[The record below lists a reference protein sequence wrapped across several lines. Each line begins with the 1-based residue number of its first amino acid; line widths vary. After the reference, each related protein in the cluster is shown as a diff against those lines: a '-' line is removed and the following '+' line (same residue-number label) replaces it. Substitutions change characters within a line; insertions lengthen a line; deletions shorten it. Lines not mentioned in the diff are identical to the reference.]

1 MEFFKTNLNVNFL
14 GLRKYT
20 GILSSLAVL
29 VSIVIFMVK
38 GLNYGIEFTGGTQV
52 EVAFTTPVE
61 IKVIATL
68 LEEQGYH
75 GSKLQYIG
83 SSSEILIRFH
93 EGVVGEPALA
103 KLALIF
109 QEHHG
114 MIKKTE
120 YVGSEVGHKLA
131 EEGAVAVL
139 VAILATM
146 IYIAIRFEYRL
157 AISAALGLT
166 HDALIILGVFSFLQI
181 EFDLAALASILAVI
195 GYSLND
201 TIVVFDRLRENFRVM
216 RNGSVEDIVNLSL
229 NQTLSR
235 TIMTSFLTL
244 LVVIALLL
252 FGGDSLFGF
261 SLALFIGIT
270 VGTYSSIYVAS
281 ALAIMLGL
289 SRADMLNKAHNV
301 IDKLP

>member
-1 MEFFKTNLNVNFL
+1 MEFFKTNSNINFL

-20 GILSSLAVL
+20 GILSSLVVL
-29 VSIVIFMVK
+29 ASIGMFLSK
-38 GLNYGIEFTGGTQV
+38 GLNYGIEFTGGAQV
-52 EVAFTTPVE
+52 EVVFAEPID
-61 IKVIATL
+61 IKVVSKS

-83 SSSEILIRFH
+83 SSSEVLIRFH
-93 EGVVGEPALA
+93 DGIVNEKSLA
-103 KLALIF
+103 KLESVF
-109 QEHHG
+109 KKHG
-114 MIKKTE
+114 GLIKKTE

-139 VAILATM
+139 IAILTTM

-166 HDALIILGVFSFLQI
+166 HDALIIIGVFSLLQI
-181 EFDLAALASILAVI
+181 EFDLAALASVLAVI

-201 TIVVFDRLRENFRVM
+201 TIVVFDRLRENFRIT
-216 RNGSVEDIVNLSL
+216 RHGTAEEIVNLSL

-281 ALAIMLGL
+281 AIALMLGL
-289 SRADMLNKAHNV
+289 SRADMLPKQNIV
-301 IDKLP
+301 DKLP

>member
-20 GILSSLAVL
+20 VVLSSLAVL
-29 VSIVIFMVK
+29 ISIGIFLVK
-38 GLNYGIEFTGGTQV
+38 GLNYGIEFTGGAQV
-52 EVAFTTPVE
+52 EAMFNAPVDL
-61 IKVIATL
+61 KVVSKL
-68 LEEQGYH
+68 LQDNGYP
-75 GSKLQYIG
+75 GTKLQYIG
-83 SSSEILIRFH
+83 SPVDVLIRFH
-93 EGVVGEPALA
+93 EGKISEQSLL
-103 KLALIF
+103 KLAQVLHT
-109 QEHHG
+109 HHG
-114 MIKKTE
+114 IIKKTE

-131 EEGAVAVL
+131 DEGAVAVL

-146 IYIAIRFEYRL
+146 MYIAIRFEYRL

-181 EFDLAALASILAVI
+181 EFDLATLASILAVI

-201 TIVVFDRLRENFRVM
+201 TIVVFDRLRENFKSM
-216 RNGSVEDIVNLSL
+216 KNYTSEEIVNISL

-252 FGGDSLFGF
+252 FGGESLFGF

-281 ALAIMLGL
+281 AIALKLGL
-289 SRADMLNKAHNV
+289 SRADMLSSHNIV
-301 IDKLP
+301 DKLP

>member
-1 MEFFKTNLNVNFL
+1 MEFFKTNSNINFL

-20 GILSSLAVL
+20 GILSGIAVL
-29 VSIVIFMVK
+29 VSIVIFMLK
-38 GLNYGIEFTGGTQV
+38 GLNYGIEFTGGAQV
-52 EVAFTTPVE
+52 EALFSNPVDV
-61 IKVIATL
+61 KVISKV
-68 LEEQGYH
+68 LEDNGYH

-83 SSSEILIRFH
+83 SSSEVLIRFH
-93 EGVVGEPALA
+93 DGVVTEKSIS
-103 KLALIF
+103 KLDNLF
-109 QEHHG
+109 KEHNG
-114 MIKKTE
+114 IIKKTE

-139 VAILATM
+139 IAILTTM

-166 HDALIILGVFSFLQI
+166 HDALIIIGVFSLLQI
-181 EFDLAALASILAVI
+181 EFDLAALASVLAVI

-201 TIVVFDRLRENFRVM
+201 TIVVFDRLRENFRMIKHGTAEEV
-216 RNGSVEDIVNLSL
+216 VNLSL

-252 FGGDSLFGF
+252 FGGESLFGF

-270 VGTYSSIYVAS
+270 V
-281 ALAIMLGL
+281 
-289 SRADMLNKAHNV
+289 
-301 IDKLP
+301 

>member
-1 MEFFKTNLNVNFL
+1 MEFFKTNSNVNFL

-20 GILSSLAVL
+20 GMLSGLAILA
-29 VSIVIFMVK
+29 SIFIFVVK
-38 GLNYGIEFTGGTQV
+38 GLNYGIEFTGGAQV
-52 EVAFTTPVE
+52 EVLFANPVDV
-61 IKVIATL
+61 KVINKT
-68 LEEQGYH
+68 LEEKGYP
-75 GSKLQYIG
+75 GSKIQYIG
-83 SSSEILIRFH
+83 SSSEVLIRFH
-93 EGVVGEPALA
+93 DGVINEKSIM
-103 KLALIF
+103 KLESIF
-109 QEHHG
+109 KESKGVIQ
-114 MIKKTE
+114 KTE

-139 VAILATM
+139 IAILTTM
-146 IYIAIRFEYRL
+146 IYIALRFEYRL
-157 AISAALGLT
+157 AISAALGLA
-166 HDALIILGVFSFLQI
+166 HDALIIIGVFSLLQI
-181 EFDLAALASILAVI
+181 EFDLAALASVLAVI

-201 TIVVFDRLRENFRVM
+201 TIVVFDRLRENFRITRHGTVT
-216 RNGSVEDIVNLSL
+216 EIVNLSL

-244 LVVIALLL
+244 LVVVALLL

-281 ALAIMLGL
+281 SLAIMLGL
-289 SRADMLNKAHNV
+289 TRADMLPKQNV

>member
-20 GILSSLAVL
+20 VVLSSLAVL
-29 VSIVIFMVK
+29 ISIGIFLVK
-38 GLNYGIEFTGGTQV
+38 GLNYGIEFTGGAQV
-52 EVAFTTPVE
+52 EAMFNAPVDL
-61 IKVIATL
+61 KVVSKL
-68 LEEQGYH
+68 LQDNGYP
-75 GSKLQYIG
+75 GTKLQYIG
-83 SSSEILIRFH
+83 SPVDVLIRFH
-93 EGVVGEPALA
+93 EGKISEQSLL
-103 KLALIF
+103 KLAQVLHT
-109 QEHHG
+109 HHG
-114 MIKKTE
+114 IIKKTE

-131 EEGAVAVL
+131 DEGAVAVL

-146 IYIAIRFEYRL
+146 MYIAIRFEYRL

-181 EFDLAALASILAVI
+181 EFDLATLASILAVI

-201 TIVVFDRLRENFRVM
+201 RLRENFKSM
-216 RNGSVEDIVNLSL
+216 KNYTSEEIVNISL

-252 FGGDSLFGF
+252 FGGESLFGF

-281 ALAIMLGL
+281 AIALKLGL
-289 SRADMLNKAHNV
+289 SRADMLSSHNIV
-301 IDKLP
+301 DKLP